1 MIFEWDEKKAKSNQ
15 KKHGVTFREAS
26 TVFGDPLSL
35 TIHDPLH
42 SDRDDRYV
50 TIGVSSNSKTL
61 VISHTDNDETIRII
75 SARFATTNE
84 RKQYEEGF

>member
-42 SDRDDRYV
+42 SDREDRYV

-61 VISHTDNDETIRII
+61 VIIHADNADTIRIF